1 MKGCSSPRCHS
12 LIGVVL
18 NGSDEIG
25 GCRASVQP
33 MQGQSRGRHFQ
44 APRWQQRHGAL
55 MFPRQ
60 PAQKDGWGGFAS
72 ACARDTTRLTVSSL
86 HWLRSG
92 KKWISKRRLWSV
104 CKWRSQLSDLL
115 HVRGRGGSDEY
126 LWSSHGLIKK
136 QPLPCH
142 SPLASRLSPPFNL
155 AARWGRKCA
164 NYH

>member
-55 MFPRQ
+55 MFLRQ

-72 ACARDTTRLTVSSL
+72 ACAPDTARLTVSSL

-92 KKWISKRRLWSV
+92 KKVDFKAASLVRMQMEEPTFWSP
-104 CKWRSQLSDLL
+104 S
-115 HVRGRGGSDEY
+115 RGGGVGWDEY

-155 AARWGRKCA
+155 AARWGRKRA